1 MYLKITNLGT
11 CYLASRRDAS
21 VFRLSRV
28 YLYARACVTGCVAL
42 YIKFIVGHAH
52 GCLFAVWSGVSVAGV
67 APGGVSARLAHQFH
81 HLGHHLRVLLEEG
94 VELVLVLHE
103 RLQLL
108 LGHTDDGRAVRA
120 VASSSRWQGRLA
132 TAG

>member
-1 MYLKITNLGT
+1 MYLKITNLGV
-11 CYLASRRDAS
+11 AARPRVSARRERFS
-21 VFRLSRV
+21 FLRV
-28 YLYARACVTGCVAL
+28 YARACVAGCVAL

>member
-1 MYLKITNLGT
+1 MR
-11 CYLASRRDAS
+11 A
-21 VFRLSRV
+21 
-28 YLYARACVTGCVAL
+28 ARADPLKGIGKGRGLKLVICLNIYDSVSDG
-42 YIKFIVGHAH
+42 FIASASPRLPVR
-52 GCLFAVWSGVSVAGV
+52 CVWSGVSAAGV
-67 APGGVSARLAHQFH
+67 GTGGESARLAHQFH

>member
-1 MYLKITNLGT
+1 MLLG
-11 CYLASRRDAS
+11 
-21 VFRLSRV
+21 
-28 YLYARACVTGCVAL
+28 AL
-42 YIKFIVGHAH
+42 PFIFKFIVGHAH
-52 GCLFAVWSGVSVAGV
+52 GCLFAVWSGVSVAGSD
-67 APGGVSARLAHQFH
+67 PGCVSARLAHQFH

-120 VASSSRWQGRLA
+120 VASGSRWQGRLA